1 MNPNHPE
8 FKEPRLAPIRY
19 VLEEY
24 DPAGMDGI
32 AIIEC
37 ELDVDVVRNE
47 PVISGISFPANNKPN
62 CMVPSTFELALIK
75 ILEADKWI
83 MDDITRLCIEAY
95 NDDFEEDF

>member
-8 FKEPRLAPIRY
+8 YKEPMLAPVRY

-37 ELDVDVVRNE
+37 ELDVDVVNNE
-47 PVISGISFPANNKPN
+47 PVITSISFPAHNQPN
-62 CMVPSTFELALIK
+62 CMVPAAFEKALIQ
-75 ILEADKWI
+75 ILSADEWI
-83 MDDITRLCIEAY
+83 IEDITRCCIEAY
-95 NDDFEEDF
+95 NDDFSEEF